1 MCLYPRI
8 TVPCSAIGNL
18 VDQRGEGFAGS
29 VFKMSPITKWVGC
42 MGKFFGKF
50 GVNCLIPSRKHSSSE
65 ISCNR
70 SHLILVMRIWWGINS
85 ALANILLFHPAR
97 SCTLSRDILCALAT
111 WNKTYRHPDARRQS
125 SNIFAPRPR
134 SHRPRIS
141 VISHPHYSF
150 SPIRS
155 CQIKSPVAELLSVAS
170 WSFAPR

>member
-1 MCLYPRI
+1 
-8 TVPCSAIGNL
+8 
-18 VDQRGEGFAGS
+18 
-29 VFKMSPITKWVGC
+29 MSPITKWVGC

-111 WNKTYRHPDARRQS
+111 WNKNVSTSGCPAAIVEYLCATATISSTPYFGNITSPLFLFAHPKLSDKKSGCGIIIRRVMV
-125 SNIFAPRPR
+125 FRP
-134 SHRPRIS
+134 SITACVKP
-141 VISHPHYSF
+141 
-150 SPIRS
+150 
-155 CQIKSPVAELLSVAS
+155 
-170 WSFAPR
+170 